1 MSANLH
7 FATGNVN
14 FDQAQRRLLIDWQDA
29 HHSAFPY
36 IWLRHEQFFPLMGRP
51 EQRQDSEFCLPED
64 PASLEIESISIE
76 PGHLII
82 DWAHDGSTTRHSLTF
97 LRDNCLLAK
106 ARRQRHPRPRL
117 WNAGQAQA
125 FPWFD
130 ASDFEHRQ
138 RRLELLLQLRDYGIA
153 MVKNLPDRPGT
164 VESIARYVG
173 PLRNTHFGTL
183 FDIRSLPEDQQGTG
197 ANIGATSSNAI
208 APHTDEG
215 WRHGPPGIS
224 LMHCLRTNPSGGGVS
239 VFVDGIAAAET
250 LRGSAPEAFEF
261 LSSVPLTFAAERNP
275 QERFRARAR
284 VIATDCDGV
293 VRGIRVNDRT
303 QSQPDLD
310 VEQVEPAYR
319 ALRKLYE
326 IILAP
331 ENNFEHL
338 LQPGEM
344 ALFDNHRVL
353 HARRCFD
360 PTAGERWIQQVSV
373 DREEFHNRFRQL
385 AESCD
390 RDELSAW
397 EPDAGALSQSGR

>member
-1 MSANLH
+1 V
-7 FATGNVN
+7 TPKEIG
-14 FDQAQRRLLIDWQDA
+14 RRLDE
-29 HHSAFPY
+29 
-36 IWLRHEQFFPLMGRP
+36 LRAAGR
-51 EQRQDSEFCLPED
+51 
-64 PASLEIESISIE
+64 A
-76 PGHLII
+76 
-82 DWAHDGSTTRHSLTF
+82 
-97 LRDNCLLAK
+97 LR
-106 ARRQRHPRPRL
+106 RRP
-117 WNAGQAQA
+117 
-125 FPWFD
+125 
-130 ASDFEHRQ
+130 
-138 RRLELLLQLRDYGIA
+138 
-153 MVKNLPDRPGT
+153 
-164 VESIARYVG
+164 
-173 PLRNTHFGTL
+173 
-183 FDIRSLPEDQQGTG
+183 
-197 ANIGATSSNAI
+197 
-208 APHTDEG
+208 
-215 WRHGPPGIS
+215 
-224 LMHCLRTNPSGGGVS
+224 
-239 VFVDGIAAAET
+239 AAET

-390 RDELSAW
+390 HDELSAW
-397 EPDAGALSQSGR
+397 EPDAGALSQSRGAASVARHSSSSVPSNARPPAWSTRTLSASSSISSSR